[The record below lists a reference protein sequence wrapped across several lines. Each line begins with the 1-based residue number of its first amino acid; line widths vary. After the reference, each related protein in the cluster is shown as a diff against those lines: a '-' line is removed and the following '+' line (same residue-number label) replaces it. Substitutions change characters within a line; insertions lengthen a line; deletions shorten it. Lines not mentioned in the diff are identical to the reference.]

1 MKGDIYNIVYILDSQ
16 VRTPLPNPE
25 SSIYRQAYCCRATVT
40 VTMQGDRYS
49 IAYFANGRARTILQG
64 PKKTYPPI
72 KFEQIVAQKSK
83 YLTEDEMTS
92 DEKYVEWQKKTA

>member
-1 MKGDIYNIVYILDSQ
+1 M
-16 VRTPLPNPE
+16 RH
-25 SSIYRQAYCCRATVT
+25 AW
-40 VTMQGDRYS
+40 QGDRYS
-49 IAYFANGRARTILQG
+49 IAYFANGRAGTILQG
-64 PKKTYPPI
+64 PKKKYPPI